1 MFLVIN
7 KPKVVTILIGFQ
19 NIILLKVNHNIHTHE
34 KYISNHFSLDRSPKK
49 SPSQRKSRQANNDA
63 NGTSGTGAASSEN
76 DE

>member
-1 MFLVIN
+1 M
-7 KPKVVTILIGFQ
+7 ILIGFQ
-19 NIILLKVNHNIHTHE
+19 NIILLKVNHNTHINE

-49 SPSQRKSRQANNDA
+49 SSSQRKSRQANNDA